1 VSEGSELVPGR
12 VGERDLHERE
22 HRVVVGGHR
31 RSHDHRLGQRSRTS
45 RAASRTRLASSGA
58 RRFGPL
64 ASMSADRTG
73 AGYCAP
79 MAEIR
84 AEITANVWQVIAEE
98 GQMVAEGDEICILES
113 MKMEIPVIT
122 EVPGVV
128 RELHVEPEQV
138 VQEGDLIA
146 LIDES

>member
-1 VSEGSELVPGR
+1 
-12 VGERDLHERE
+12 
-22 HRVVVGGHR
+22 
-31 RSHDHRLGQRSRTS
+31 
-45 RAASRTRLASSGA
+45 
-58 RRFGPL
+58 
-64 ASMSADRTG
+64 
-73 AGYCAP
+73 

-84 AEITANVWQVIAEE
+84 AEITANVWQVVAEV

-122 EVPGVV
+122 ETPGVV
-128 RELHVEPEQV
+128 RELYVEPQQV

>member
-1 VSEGSELVPGR
+1 M
-12 VGERDLHERE
+12 H
-22 HRVVVGGHR
+22 
-31 RSHDHRLGQRSRTS
+31 
-45 RAASRTRLASSGA
+45 
-58 RRFGPL
+58 
-64 ASMSADRTG
+64 
-73 AGYCAP
+73 
-79 MAEIR
+79 EIR
-84 AEITANVWQVIAEE
+84 AEIAANVWQVVVEE

-128 RELHVEPEQV
+128 RELHVAPEDV